1 MRKARTDSLQ
11 STAGSTRHDKPARL
25 SSGDTTRTVFLSA
38 GSNLG
43 NRKEHLLA
51 GLRALDAAGV
61 HPARVSSFFETEP
74 VGTTSQHW
82 FLNVALEARTSLA
95 PQDLLR
101 RCQQIERSRGR
112 IRTFQ
117 GAPRTLD
124 LDILLY
130 ENFVLDLPHL
140 KIPHPRMAERRF
152 VLEPLAEIA
161 PQLLHPVLHR
171 SILFLLQSCPD
182 SSTVQHYLPGDPP

>member
-1 MRKARTDSLQ
+1 MISGSPPHEQSAVHRVSSTDE
-11 STAGSTRHDKPARL
+11 A
-25 SSGDTTRTVFLSA
+25 RTVFLSA

-43 NRKEHLLA
+43 DRKEHILV
-51 GLRALDAAGV
+51 GLRALEEAGV
-61 HPARVSSFFETEP
+61 QRTRVSSFFETEP
-74 VGTTSQHW
+74 VGNMDQPW
-82 FLNVALEARTSLA
+82 FLNVALEATTSLA
-95 PQDLLR
+95 PQELLR

-130 ENFVLDLPHL
+130 GDLILELPHL

-161 PQLLHPVLHR
+161 AQIVHPVLNK

-182 SSTVQHYLPGDPP
+182 PSIVQPYSPGETP